1 MTKLNAYLELI
12 RFYNPIGFWLLLWP
26 GLWGLFLSSNFNIS
40 NFTIVVLGSFLTRA
54 LGCAINDLSD
64 RNYDKNVERTKNRPL
79 ANNSLSVVEALVFTG
94 LLGALSLF
102 LLSQTNTYTIKL
114 VGFLAAPMIVL
125 YPLMKRFIAVPQIF
139 LGATFGLS
147 LPISYSIAEGT
158 ITNEVLFLYLG
169 CVFWITAYDTYYAL
183 CDVEDDRKLRL
194 NSSAIFFGVD
204 TPKVAMTF
212 SSLFAATIL
221 VFAYKSASSIIALG
235 VVFLAYQ
242 INLQNKLSLSNKNL
256 EAFKAN
262 SHVGLVIAIL
272 IFIEKQSEFF
282 N

>member
-26 GLWGLFLSSNFNIS
+26 GLWGLFLSDNFNIS

-79 ANNSLSVVEALVFTG
+79 ANNSLSVAEALIFTL
-94 LLGALSLF
+94 LLGALCLF
-102 LLSQTNTYTIKL
+102 LLFQTNAYTIKL
-114 VGFLAAPMIVL
+114 VGFIAAPMIVL

-147 LPISYSIAEGT
+147 LPISYSIAEGA
-158 ITNEVLFLYLG
+158 ITNEILFLYLG
-169 CVFWITAYDTYYAL
+169 CIFWITAYDTYYAL
-183 CDVEDDRKLRL
+183 CDLDDDKKLKL
-194 NSSAIFFGVD
+194 NSSAIFFGPD
-204 TPKVAMTF
+204 ASRAAMIF
-212 SSLFAATIL
+212 STLFAIIIL
-221 VFAYKSASSIIALG
+221 IFAYKSASSIIAVG
-235 VVFLAYQ
+235 VIFLIYQ
-242 INLQNKLSLSNKNL
+242 INLQNNLSLANKNI

-272 IFIEKQSEFF
+272 IFFEKQSEFF

>member
-12 RFYNPIGFWLLLWP
+12 RFHNPIGFWLLLWP
-26 GLWGLFLSSNFNIS
+26 GLWGLFLSDNFNIS

-183 CDVEDDRKLRL
+183 CDVDDDRKLKL

-204 TPKVAMTF
+204 APKVAMTF

-221 VFAYKSASSIIALG
+221 VFAYKSSSSIIAIG
-235 VVFLAYQ
+235 VIFLAYQ

>member
-12 RFYNPIGFWLLLWP
+12 RLYNPIGFWLLLWP

>member
-26 GLWGLFLSSNFNIS
+26 GLWGLFLSDNFNIS

-235 VVFLAYQ
+235 VIFLAYQ